1 MADRQKKGEGQEY
14 KKSEYL
20 KNKKSFWRALIWL
33 KNKNLMKIVDTT
45 FKDEHIIMS
54 QAANKEIGFSSQQL
68 FQLIQCLMSHR
79 FHCIKT

>member
-1 MADRQKKGEGQEY
+1 MADRQKIGEGQEY

-20 KNKKSFWRALIWL
+20 KNKKSFWRAIIWL
-33 KNKNLMKIVDTT
+33 KKKMMKIVDTS

-54 QAANKEIGFSSQQL
+54 QATNKEIGFSSQQH

-79 FHCIKT
+79 FHCIMT